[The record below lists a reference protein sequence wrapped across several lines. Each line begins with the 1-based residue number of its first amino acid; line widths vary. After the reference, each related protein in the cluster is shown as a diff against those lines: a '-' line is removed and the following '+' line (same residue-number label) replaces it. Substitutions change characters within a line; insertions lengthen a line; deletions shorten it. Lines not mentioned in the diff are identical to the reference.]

1 MSKSSLKARIVS
13 GNSRLMRGFE
23 NDEPGIPNESG
34 EVPVL
39 DTVEPEVDM
48 VIDDLEDIQDQEVE
62 IEDNIEA
69 MESMARYYLCAQES
83 LSYGGMSKPMAMMF
97 DSAVKDA
104 VRQMGLRVQ
113 GRVTPSMESFGGS
126 GSRLK
131 ATQISMEGAKD
142 FMKDLWKRI
151 MAAIQT
157 IIQKLEEW
165 WVKIFD
171 QAGRLKKRAEK
182 LKARAEATNG
192 SLKNEKDYES
202 GATAAVLRTDKAVN
216 ETALVE
222 DFKKLAELIKATNQ
236 GFSKNT
242 GASYMEKISDFIGD
256 YNNGDKAKAVATEYQ
271 ASVTNYGDIVPKE
284 TTDGDKHKEK
294 RTGYDKDSNTAETSD
309 AYLGGKSVCVISL
322 NNTTKTLVA
331 NISTTSVGTP
341 VGATVSTASY
351 SSRFGF
357 EKSFYG
363 LEEDVIPTHD
373 ERVAAAKA
381 AQTAADG
388 APADGAPAAQANP
401 REPNQLANHTLNP
414 DADDKEEKVNESIK
428 VLKLVS
434 KVRISLVDTD
444 PEYKKDTTN
453 ANIKASNKN
462 SCVSVCDEIINMMDE
477 VSAVKNALAKSRE
490 KKNKLKDA
498 AKRAENAKTSGSD
511 AVANANANVAASILM
526 AAVNNF
532 DSFPSA
538 VAGYVIK
545 TSKSGLNHVE
555 KSLSMHVS

>member
-1 MSKSSLKARIVS
+1 MSKSSLRAKLVS
-13 GNSRLMRGFE
+13 GSSRLMRGFE
-23 NDEPGIPNESG
+23 NDEPGIPDESG

-39 DTVEPEVDM
+39 DTVETEVES
-48 VIDDLEDIQDQEVE
+48 VNDDLEEIQDQEVE
-62 IEDNIEA
+62 INDNIEA

-97 DSAVKDA
+97 DSAVRDS

-131 ATQISMEGAKD
+131 ATQIAMEGVKD

-151 MAAIQT
+151 MNAIQM

-192 SLKNEKDYES
+192 TLKDAKDYES
-202 GATAAVLRTDKAVN
+202 GATAADLRTDKAVN
-216 ETALVE
+216 EANLPT
-222 DFKKLAELIKATNQ
+222 DFKKIAELIKATNQ

-242 GASYMEKISDFIGD
+242 SATYMEAISEFIGD
-256 YNNGDKAKAVATEYQ
+256 YTSEEKAKKAAKEYYN
-271 ASVTNYGDIVPKE
+271 SVTNYSIAC
-284 TTDGDKHKEK
+284 T
-294 RTGYDKDSNTAETSD
+294 DKDNFETKRSGFDQKINTSGLSEL
-309 AYLGGKSVCVISL
+309 YLGGKAVCKLSPTADL
-322 NNTTKTLVA
+322 KTT
-331 NISTTSVGTP
+331 I
-341 VGATVSTASY
+341 GALESRRY

-357 EKSFYG
+357 EKAFFG
-363 LEEDVIPTHD
+363 LEASANPEYN
-373 ERVAAAKA
+373 EG
-381 AQTAADG
+381 G
-388 APADGAPAAQANP
+388 ASSETPEQAPKPEGGNTDTVAPAAPAAPAVGAN
-401 REPNQLANHTLNP
+401 QQP
-414 DADDKEEKVNESIK
+414 DVQEAGDTKPSASIQE
-428 VLKLVS
+428 LKSVS
-434 KVRISLVDTD
+434 KCKISLVNADT
-444 PEYKKDTTN
+444 EYKKDTTN

-462 SCVSVCDEIINMMDE
+462 TCVSVCDEIINMMDE

-511 AVANANANVAASILM
+511 AVANANANVAAAILM

-538 VAGYVIK
+538 VSGYVIK

-555 KSLSMHVS
+555 KSLSMHAS

>member
-1 MSKSSLKARIVS
+1 MSKSSLRAKLVS
-13 GNSRLMRGFE
+13 GSSRLMRGFE

-39 DTVEPEVDM
+39 DTVETEVES
-48 VIDDLEDIQDQEVE
+48 VNDDLEEIQDQEVE
-62 IEDNIEA
+62 INDNIEA

-97 DSAVKDA
+97 DSAVRDS

-131 ATQISMEGAKD
+131 ATQIAMEGVKD

-151 MAAIQT
+151 MNAIQM

-192 SLKNEKDYES
+192 TLKDAKDYES
-202 GATAAVLRTDKAVN
+202 GATAADLRTDKAVN
-216 ETALVE
+216 EANLPT
-222 DFKKLAELIKATNQ
+222 DFKKIAELIKATNQ

-242 GASYMEKISDFIGD
+242 SATYMEAISEFIGD
-256 YNNGDKAKAVATEYQ
+256 YTSEEKAKKAAKEYYN
-271 ASVTNYGDIVPKE
+271 SVTNYSITCTGKDNFE
-284 TTDGDKHKEK
+284 TK
-294 RTGYDKDSNTAETSD
+294 RSGFDEEINVSGVSEL
-309 AYLGGKSVCVISL
+309 YLGGKVVCKLSP
-322 NNTTKTLVA
+322 TDTLKA
-331 NISTTSVGTP
+331 TI
-341 VGATVSTASY
+341 GAESRRH

-357 EKSFYG
+357 EKAFFG
-363 LEEDVIPTHD
+363 LEASADTDFNESGASIDTPEQAPKPEGGNTD
-373 ERVAAAKA
+373 TVAPV
-381 AQTAADG
+381 
-388 APADGAPAAQANP
+388 APAVGA
-401 REPNQLANHTLNP
+401 NQQQEVQKTGDTKPSA
-414 DADDKEEKVNESIK
+414 SIQE
-428 VLKLVS
+428 LKSVS
-434 KVRISLVDTD
+434 KCKISLVNADT
-444 PEYKKDTTN
+444 EYKKDTTN

-462 SCVSVCDEIINMMDE
+462 TCVSVCDEIINMMDE

-511 AVANANANVAASILM
+511 AVANANANVAAAILM

-538 VAGYVIK
+538 VSGYVIK

-555 KSLSMHVS
+555 KSLSMHAS

>member
-48 VIDDLEDIQDQEVE
+48 VTDDLEDIQDQEVE

-97 DSAVKDA
+97 DSAVKDS

-131 ATQISMEGAKD
+131 ATQIAMEGVKD

-157 IIQKLEEW
+157 VIQKLEEW

-202 GATAAVLRTDKAVN
+202 GATAADLRTEKAVN
-216 ETALVE
+216 EATLVE
-222 DFKKLAELIKATNQ
+222 GFKAIAELIKATNQ

-256 YNNGDKAKAVATEYQ
+256 YNNGTKAQAVSTEYQ
-271 ASVTNYGDIVPKE
+271 ASVSNYGSIVPEK
-284 TTDGDKHKEK
+284 TKVDPHQEK
-294 RTGYDKDSNTAETSD
+294 RTGYDKASNNAIISP

-322 NNTTKTLVA
+322 NEKALGDIRGITATGP
-331 NISTTSVGTP
+331 TSV
-341 VGATVSTASY
+341 ATSSY

-363 LEEDVIPTHD
+363 LEEGTTSLAEPTDADVAKWKTDNPKKEGENDDAYTA
-373 ERVAAAKA
+373 RAKVALKGGNSD
-381 AQTAADG
+381 ADG
-388 APADGAPAAQANP
+388 
-401 REPNQLANHTLNP
+401 
-414 DADDKEEKVNESIK
+414 KEEVVNESIK
-428 VLKLVS
+428 NLKLVS

-555 KSLSMHVS
+555 KSLSMHAS

>member
-1 MSKSSLKARIVS
+1 MSKSSLRAKLVS
-13 GNSRLMRGFE
+13 GSSRLMRGFE

-39 DTVEPEVDM
+39 DTVETEVES
-48 VIDDLEDIQDQEVE
+48 VNDDLEEIQDQEVE
-62 IEDNIEA
+62 INDNIEA

-97 DSAVKDA
+97 DSAVRDS

-131 ATQISMEGAKD
+131 ATQIAMEGVKD

-157 IIQKLEEW
+157 VIQKLEEW

-202 GATAAVLRTDKAVN
+202 GATAADLRTDKAVD
-216 ETALVE
+216 EAKLVT
-222 DFKKLAELIKATNQ
+222 DFKAIAELIKATNQ

-242 GASYMEKISDFIGD
+242 GATYMEKISEFIGN
-256 YNNGDKAKAVATEYQ
+256 YNSGSAAKGASDEYEQSVSNYNITVSTEDD
-271 ASVTNYGDIVPKE
+271 T
-284 TTDGDKHKEK
+284 HKEK
-294 RTGYDKDSNTAETSD
+294 RTGYDAEKTVSNISD
-309 AYLGGKSVCVISL
+309 PYLGGKAVCKITLSSTSRTEVNSV
-322 NNTTKTLVA
+322 
-331 NISTTSVGTP
+331 SV
-341 VGATVSTASY
+341 SSY

-363 LEEDVIPTHD
+363 LEEEADQ
-373 ERVAAAKA
+373 AALDAAVTSAKEALATAKTAFNSDASDTNKA
-381 AQTAADG
+381 AVASAEEALSAAVKAAGGG
-388 APADGAPAAQANP
+388 AG
-401 REPNQLANHTLNP
+401 
-414 DADDKEEKVNESIK
+414 EEKVNEEIK
-428 VLKLVS
+428 NLKVVS
-434 KVRISLVDTD
+434 KVRISLVDANT
-444 PEYKKDTTN
+444 EYKKDTTN

-462 SCVSVCDEIINMMDE
+462 TCVSVCDEIINMMDE

-511 AVANANANVAASILM
+511 AVANANANVAAAILM

-538 VAGYVIK
+538 VSGYVIK

-555 KSLSMHVS
+555 KSLSMHAS

>member
-1 MSKSSLKARIVS
+1 MSKSSLRAKLVS
-13 GNSRLMRGFE
+13 GSSRLMRGFE

-39 DTVEPEVDM
+39 DTVETEVES
-48 VIDDLEDIQDQEVE
+48 VNDDLEEIQDQEVE
-62 IEDNIEA
+62 INDNIEA

-97 DSAVKDA
+97 DSAVRDS

-131 ATQISMEGAKD
+131 ATQIAMEGVKD

-151 MAAIQT
+151 MNAIQM

-192 SLKNEKDYES
+192 TLKDAKDYES
-202 GATAAVLRTDKAVN
+202 GATAADLRTDKAVN
-216 ETALVE
+216 EANLPT
-222 DFKKLAELIKATNQ
+222 DFKKIAELIKATNQ

-242 GASYMEKISDFIGD
+242 GATYMEAISEFIGD
-256 YNNGDKAKAVATEYQ
+256 YTSEEKAKKAAKEYYN
-271 ASVTNYGDIVPKE
+271 SVTNYSITCTEKDNFETKRSGFDKE
-284 TTDGDKHKEK
+284 INVSGL
-294 RTGYDKDSNTAETSD
+294 SVV
-309 AYLGGKSVCVISL
+309 YLGGKAVCKLSPTADL
-322 NNTTKTLVA
+322 KTT
-331 NISTTSVGTP
+331 I
-341 VGATVSTASY
+341 GAESRRY

-357 EKSFYG
+357 EKAFFG
-363 LEEDVIPTHD
+363 LEVSADQELNYATVADAQDKETEEQDSTTPKPEVGN
-373 ERVAAAKA
+373 AAAA
-381 AQTAADG
+381 APEQTSATVPAADG
-388 APADGAPAAQANP
+388 AGQKTGDTKPS
-401 REPNQLANHTLNP
+401 T
-414 DADDKEEKVNESIK
+414 SIQE
-428 VLKLVS
+428 LKSVS
-434 KVRISLVDTD
+434 KCKISLVNADT
-444 PEYKKDTTN
+444 EYKKDTTN

-462 SCVSVCDEIINMMDE
+462 TCVSVCDEIINMMDE

-511 AVANANANVAASILM
+511 AVANANANVAAAILM

-538 VAGYVIK
+538 VSGYVIK

-555 KSLSMHVS
+555 KSLSMHAS

>member
-23 NDEPGIPNESG
+23 NDEPGILNESG

-48 VIDDLEDIQDQEVE
+48 VIDDLEDIQDQEAE

-97 DSAVKDA
+97 DSAVKDS

-157 IIQKLEEW
+157 VIQKLEEW

-202 GATAAVLRTDKAVN
+202 GATAAFLRTDKAVN
-216 ETALVE
+216 EATLVE
-222 DFKKLAELIKATNQ
+222 GFKAIAELIKATNQ

-256 YNNGDKAKAVATEYQ
+256 YNNGEKAKAVATEYQ
-271 ASVTNYGDIVPKE
+271 ASVSNYGSIVPEK
-284 TTDGDKHKEK
+284 TKVDPHQEK
-294 RTGYDKDSNTAETSD
+294 RTGYDKDSNDASISA

-322 NNTTKTLVA
+322 NDTTKTLVA

-341 VGATVSTASY
+341 VGTPTQSSTPAQSSSTQENVDESNIERGTESY

-363 LEEDVIPTHD
+363 LENEDSNDT
-373 ERVAAAKA
+373 
-381 AQTAADG
+381 TDG
-388 APADGAPAAQANP
+388 
-401 REPNQLANHTLNP
+401 
-414 DADDKEEKVNESIK
+414 KEETVNESIK
-428 VLKLVS
+428 VLKSVS